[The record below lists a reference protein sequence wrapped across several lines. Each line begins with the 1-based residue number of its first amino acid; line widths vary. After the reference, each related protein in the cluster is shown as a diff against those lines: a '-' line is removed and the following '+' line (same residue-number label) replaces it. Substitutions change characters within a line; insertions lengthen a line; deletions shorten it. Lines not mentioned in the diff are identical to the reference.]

1 MASLQNEIVSTP
13 DFGDHLA
20 FTVGGSYI
28 TGFLL
33 GLGKGVYKGFP
44 KSPKL
49 PRRLKVSNMINS
61 IGTQTSKVGNAFGAA
76 GFLYFVMGKT
86 LNIFFEDQ
94 LDYLSSIQKN
104 MLCGAVS
111 GAVFKSTLGL
121 VPTAFGAA
129 IGAGLAGCMH
139 LIID

>member
-1 MASLQNEIVSTP
+1 MSHSQNEIVSTP
-13 DFGDHLA
+13 DFGDHVA

-28 TGFLL
+28 TGFSL
-33 GLGKGVYKGFP
+33 GLAKGFWKGLP

-76 GFLYFVMGKT
+76 GFLYFLIGKT

-104 MLCGAVS
+104 MICGAVT

-121 VPTAFGAA
+121 VPTAFGAV
-129 IGAGLAGCMH
+129 IGAGIAASMH
-139 LIID
+139 LIIE

>member
-1 MASLQNEIVSTP
+1 MTHLQDEIVSQP
-13 DFGDHLA
+13 DFGDSLA

-28 TGFLL
+28 AGFMF
-33 GLGKGVYKGFP
+33 GLGRGIYKGFP

-61 IGTQTSKVGNAFGAA
+61 MGTQTSKVGNAFGAA
-76 GFLYFVMGKT
+76 GFLYFLMGKT

-121 VPTAFGAA
+121 VPTAFGSL
-129 IGAGLAGCMH
+129 IGAGLAGGMH
-139 LIID
+139 LVIE